1 MTAQGNPRVV
11 FRRAL
16 ERGNLVVA
24 EITARELGGLD
35 LTDALEL
42 SALIALRDRGRG
54 HRAGARWLQ
63 RWLDETVGATV
74 EEAAMIAAA
83 LAALGGPGHAEALL
97 SLRAVAE
104 RATSR
109 RLQRGVG

>member
-1 MTAQGNPRVV
+1 LGEHQHPRKILKH
-11 FRRAL
+11 AL

-42 SALIALRDRGRG
+42 TVLIAVRDRARG
-54 HRAGARWLQ
+54 QRAGARWLQ
-63 RWLDETVGATV
+63 RWLDETTAATV
-74 EEAAMIAAA
+74 DEAAMIAAA

-97 SLRAVAE
+97 PLRAVAARHANE
-104 RATSR
+104 RLR
-109 RLQRGVG
+109 RRS